1 MQLSNSRDIK
11 RTATTNAINSHNDS
25 ITITNDSSNSSP
37 NKNSRNNKE
46 NKVKF
51 SRVCVVYSASVAV
64 HLQPV
69 VDLSDDH
76 QLALGR
82 RESQSRRAGFYLAF
96 EHLRFYRLWNERQM
110 FRCPDK

>member
-1 MQLSNSRDIK
+1 MSLPCAQSLYQHELSKWAKFLRSQMRM
-11 RTATTNAINSHNDS
+11 R
-25 ITITNDSSNSSP
+25 P
-37 NKNSRNNKE
+37 YKE

-69 VDLSDDH
+69 VDLSDDQ

-82 RESQSRRAGFYLAF
+82 QESKNRCAEIFKAF
-96 EHLRFYRLWNERQM
+96 EHFEVLQALEPTPEVQM
-110 FRCPDK
+110 FRHGGRDNLGK

>member
-1 MQLSNSRDIK
+1 M
-11 RTATTNAINSHNDS
+11 
-25 ITITNDSSNSSP
+25 
-37 NKNSRNNKE
+37 
-46 NKVKF
+46 KF

-82 RESQSRRAGFYLAF
+82 RESKKSRRAEIFKVF
-96 EHLRFYRLWNERQM
+96 EHFELLWALQRAPEVQM
-110 FRCPDK
+110 FRHGGRDNLGK

>member
-1 MQLSNSRDIK
+1 M
-11 RTATTNAINSHNDS
+11 
-25 ITITNDSSNSSP
+25 
-37 NKNSRNNKE
+37 
-46 NKVKF
+46 
-51 SRVCVVYSASVAV
+51 

-96 EHLRFYRLWNERQM
+96 EHFEVLQALERA
-110 FRCPDK
+110 PDV

>member
-1 MQLSNSRDIK
+1 M
-11 RTATTNAINSHNDS
+11 
-25 ITITNDSSNSSP
+25 
-37 NKNSRNNKE
+37 
-46 NKVKF
+46 KF

-82 RESQSRRAGFYLAF
+82 RESQSRRAGIYLAF
-96 EHLRFYRLWNERQM
+96 KHFEVLLALERAPEVQM
-110 FRCPDK
+110 SRHGATVNL